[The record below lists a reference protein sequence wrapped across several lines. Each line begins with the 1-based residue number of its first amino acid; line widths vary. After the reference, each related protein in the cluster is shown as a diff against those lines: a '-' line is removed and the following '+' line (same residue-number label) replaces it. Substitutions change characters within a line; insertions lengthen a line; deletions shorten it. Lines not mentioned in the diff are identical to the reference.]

1 MKTRIIAL
9 TSALPM
15 LFSLAS
21 VADDADTVLTRNREL
36 ATMNYKRDQLK
47 LQADMAESIKKM
59 RDAGVVVDTEGT
71 PLGYESMQVLA
82 DEARLKGPAREANPF
97 QSPGAQANPGGP
109 LPFATDHFNSV
120 AVDGSPFEQAKRAAD
135 LQLPSTADGQLVTA
149 SKETSPK
156 KLELV
161 RVRADSV
168 VIRSTD
174 GDQVL
179 RIGEKI
185 NGLALQRFTTDKAYL
200 KGPNGVQELAIDWS
214 PQRK

>member
-9 TSALPM
+9 TFALPM

-82 DEARLKGPAREANPF
+82 NEARLKGPVREGNPF
-97 QSPGAQANPGGP
+97 QIPGPQATSGGA
-109 LPFATDHFNSV
+109 LPFAADQFNSV
-120 AVDGSPFEQAKRAAD
+120 PVEGSPFEQAKRAED
-135 LQLPSTADGQLVTA
+135 LQLPNTPDGQSVTA
-149 SKETSPK
+149 TKEAPSQ

-174 GDQVL
+174 GDHVL
-179 RIGEKI
+179 RVGEKV
-185 NGLALQRFTTDKAYL
+185 NGLALLRFTTDKAYL
-200 KGPNGVQELAIDWS
+200 KGPNGVQELAIDWA
-214 PQRK
+214 RKH